1 MRIINLEA
9 NPRFLS
15 FASPTFGGKSIQ
27 SGESSAEVPLD
38 RIQKDI
44 FKKELDAGKISIR
57 FNEAELTYL
66 NRLLK
71 LHATPFKAKQL
82 PPEPKPVK
90 QVKKVAKPG
99 PKKMI
104 GGIDPGTPV
113 SLDAGMSL
121 APTTGNPVTP
131 ENIKKG
137 VVSLSDLQKQN
148 RAPTPLPAP
157 NEKASVQQIDSFLKS
172 MV

>member
-9 NPRFLS
+9 NPRFVS

-38 RIQKDI
+38 RIQIDL
-44 FKKELDAGKISIR
+44 FKKELYAGKISIR
-57 FNEAELTYL
+57 FNEAELAYL

-71 LHATPFKAKQL
+71 LHNTPYNIKQL

-90 QVKKVAKPG
+90 KVKKVAKAA
-99 PKKMI
+99 PKV
-104 GGIDPGTPV
+104 GGLDAGAPV
-113 SLDAGMSL
+113 SLDKGMSL
-121 APTTGNPVTP
+121 APTTGNAVTL

-148 RAPTPLPAP
+148 RAPTPSPEP
-157 NEKASVQQIDSFLKS
+157 NEKATVRQVGSFMKS